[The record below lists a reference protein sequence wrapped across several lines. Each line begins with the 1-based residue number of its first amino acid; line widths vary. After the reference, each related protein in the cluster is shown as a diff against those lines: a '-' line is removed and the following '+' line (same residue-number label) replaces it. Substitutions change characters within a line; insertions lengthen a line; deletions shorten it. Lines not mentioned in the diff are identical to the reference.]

1 MGLWDRITSQFIEI
15 IEFLG
20 DDHDTL
26 VWRFPVRAQEIK
38 NGAKLV
44 VREGQSAVFV
54 NEGKMADVFGPGT
67 YTLGTQNMPILAT
80 LKGWKYGF
88 NSPFKAEV
96 YFVSSTQVTDL
107 KWGTQNPIML
117 RDPEFGPIRLRA
129 FGVFTLKVADP
140 AKFLRNVSGTDSE
153 FEVDEIIGQLR
164 RTLVSRFTSA
174 LGQAKVAA
182 LDLAS
187 NYDAIADKVKPAI
200 AADFEDMGLVIPKF
214 LIENISLPPAVEKVL
229 DTRSEMSILG
239 NMGQYAQ
246 YQMANAIPDA
256 AKAPNSMAGA
266 GMGLAAGMNMGN
278 QMAGMMGG
286 GMQQQQPQMGMG
298 MGMGPGGQP
307 QMMAGGMMQPGMQQ
321 QQHPQGGYQQ
331 QQPQGGYQQQ
341 QQPPQ
346 APPAPAAPAAAAPAQ
361 PSMLDRLKKLDTL
374 KAAGVLSEE
383 EYAAKRGEILS
394 EI

>member
-15 IEFLG
+15 IEFL
-20 DDHDTL
+20 DDSHDTL
-26 VWRFPVRAQEIK
+26 VWRFPVRGQEIK

-44 VREGQSAVFV
+44 VREGQSAIFV

-67 YTLGTQNMPILAT
+67 YTLTTQNMPILAT

-129 FGVFTLKVADP
+129 FGIFTLKVVDP
-140 AKFLRNVSGTDSE
+140 AKFLRNVTGTDSD
-153 FEVDEIIGQLR
+153 FEVDEILGQIR
-164 RTLVSRFTSA
+164 RTLVSRFTSS
-174 LGQAKVAA
+174 LGQAKIAA

-187 NYDAIADKVKPAI
+187 NYDAISAKVKPAI
-200 AADFEDMGLVIPKF
+200 AADFEDMGLAIPKF

-239 NMGQYAQ
+239 NMNQYAA
-246 YQMANAIPDA
+246 YQMANSIPDA

-286 GMQQQQPQMGMG
+286 MQPGMQQPHMAAGV
-298 MGMGPGGQP
+298 GMGPGGQP
-307 QMMAGGMMQPGMQQ
+307 MMGGMMAQP
-321 QQHPQGGYQQ
+321 GYQQ
-331 QQPQGGYQQQ
+331 QPQQGYAPAQQQ
-341 QQPPQ
+341 APQQA
-346 APPAPAAPAAAAPAQ
+346 APAPAPAAPAAPAQ
-361 PSMLDRLKKLDTL
+361 PTMVERLQKLDAL
-374 KAAGVLSEE
+374 KGAGVLSEE
-383 EYAAKRGEILS
+383 EYAAKRAEILS